1 MSEAM
6 LKYNFEGL
14 MASAI
19 FGEHGLERAQL
30 DERAPALEEA
40 RAAIL
45 SAHER
50 GDLGFLDLVDAR
62 EELAA
67 IQAVANARRSSG
79 RFTQQIVIG
88 IGGSSLGALA
98 ILESVADDSAL
109 AEDGLETYFS
119 ENIDPNGFARLLA
132 KLDLEKT
139 LVVVITKSGTTI
151 ETMSKFWI
159 LYDRMV
165 EALGEERA
173 GEHVIAIT
181 DPVKGSLRPMA
192 ERFGFETFPVPPEV
206 GGRFSVLTSVGLLP
220 LALAGYDIEGLLDG
234 AREVRDRFI
243 SEAVSENAPMQAA
256 LHQIL
261 LAERGV
267 KQVVMMSYC
276 DRLLPMVDWFRQ
288 LWAES
293 LGKRYDR
300 HGKEVFT
307 GITPLKALGVID
319 QHSQVQ
325 LYAEGPH
332 DKHICFLEV
341 ERIGPAL
348 EVPAREG
355 FPDALGHLVGKTLG
369 ELLEAELEGTK
380 LALRDAKRPTSSWRM
395 GSASPEEIGAFVL
408 SWEISTA
415 VAGELLD
422 IDAFDQPGVELG
434 KKIAHGLLGRDDLVE
449 LAASYTSQVGTNA
462 DAAKLGLSV
471 LGEG

>member
-1 MSEAM
+1 MGEAT

-19 FGEHGLERAQL
+19 FGEHGLERAEL
-30 DERAPALEEA
+30 DEREAALEDA

-45 SAHER
+45 AAHDR
-50 GDLGFLDLVDAR
+50 GDLGFLDLVDQD
-62 EELAA
+62 LAA
-67 IQAVANARRSSG
+67 IEAVASARRSSG
-79 RFTQQIVIG
+79 KFTQQVVIG

-98 ILESVADDSAL
+98 ILESVADRSELRD
-109 AEDGLETYFS
+109 DGLETFFS
-119 ENIDPNGFARLLA
+119 ENIDPNGFGRLLG

-165 EALGEERA
+165 EALGFERA

-181 DPVKGSLRPMA
+181 DPEKGSLRPMA
-192 ERFGFETFPVPPEV
+192 KRFGFEAFPVPPEV

-220 LALAGYDIEGLLDG
+220 LAIAGFDIVGLLEG
-234 AREVRDRFI
+234 ARVVRDRFV
-243 SEAVSENAPMQAA
+243 EERATENAPMQAA

-267 KQVVMMSYC
+267 RQVVMMSYC

-293 LGKRYDR
+293 LGKRFDR
-300 HGKEVFT
+300 HGQEVFT

-341 ERIGPAL
+341 EHIGPEL
-348 EVPAREG
+348 RVPERDG
-355 FPDALGHLVGKTLG
+355 FPAALGHLVGKTLG
-369 ELLEAELEGTK
+369 DLLEAELEGTK

-395 GSASPEEIGAFVL
+395 GSACAQEIGAFVL

-434 KKIAHGLLGRDDLVE
+434 KKIAHGLLGRQDLVE
-449 LAASYTSQVGTNA
+449 LAASYTSQVGV
-462 DAAKLGLSV
+462 DEESSKLGLSV
-471 LGEG
+471 LG